1 MSKKLYEIISDVM
14 SIPINDI
21 NDNTGTTTVD
31 NWDSLDGLR
40 LLEKLEQSYKVQFS
54 IGELT
59 IDSSVGEIKQAL
71 KKHGVKIDD

>member
-1 MSKKLYEIISDVM
+1 MSKKLYKIISDVM
-14 SIPINDI
+14 SVPINDI
-21 NDNTGTTTVD
+21 NDNTGNTTVD

-54 IGELT
+54 MGELT

>member
-1 MSKKLYEIISDVM
+1 MSKKLYKIISDVM
-14 SIPINDI
+14 SVPINDI
-21 NDNTGTTTVD
+21 NDNTGNTTVD

-40 LLEKLEQSYKVQFS
+40 LFEKLEQSYKVQFS

>member
-1 MSKKLYEIISDVM
+1 MSV
-14 SIPINDI
+14 PINDI
-21 NDNTGTTTVD
+21 NDNTGNTTVD

-40 LLEKLEQSYKVQFS
+40 LFEKLEQSYKVQFS

>member
-1 MSKKLYEIISDVM
+1 MSKKLYKIISDVM

-21 NDNTGTTTVD
+21 NDNTGTLTVD

-54 IGELT
+54 VSELT
-59 IDSSVGEIKQAL
+59 IESTVGEIKQAL